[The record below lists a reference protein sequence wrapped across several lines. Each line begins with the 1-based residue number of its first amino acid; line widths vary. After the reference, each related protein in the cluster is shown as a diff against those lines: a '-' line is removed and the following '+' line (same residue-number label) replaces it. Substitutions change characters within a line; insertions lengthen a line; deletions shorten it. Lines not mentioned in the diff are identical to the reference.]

1 MTYDYVIVGAGGA
14 GAVLANRLSE
24 DPSTSVLL
32 IERGG
37 RGLNSLLYIPKGFFF
52 TLQSSKLTKTYM
64 SNPFASGYQEPW
76 QRGSVL
82 GGSTAVN
89 GMMYVRGQEA
99 DYEALEQR
107 GNPGWGWER
116 FLGAYR
122 AMEDHSLG
130 ASPVRGSGGPLGVTV
145 PSGTDDET
153 VRLLLA
159 PVARELEFT
168 VR

>member
-24 DPSTSVLL
+24 DPHTSVLL

-37 RGLNSLLYIPKGFFF
+37 RGLNPLLYIPKGFFF
-52 TLQSSKLTKTYM
+52 TLRSSKLTKTYT
-64 SNPFASGYQEPW
+64 SDPFPSGHQEPW

-99 DYEALEQR
+99 DFDALEQR
-107 GNPGWGWER
+107 GNPGWGWKQ
-116 FLGAYR
+116 FLAAYT
-122 AMEDHSLG
+122 AMEDHS
-130 ASPVRGSGGPLGVTV
+130 SSCYPIRYV
-145 PSGTDDET
+145 
-153 VRLLLA
+153 
-159 PVARELEFT
+159 
-168 VR
+168 